1 MELVQNNLLQLQ
13 EIILAYFLQKN
24 VPRAFWKEKMEKELN
39 YSFFGVEKAVREES
53 EVHEIEVPVIDWLPS
68 SSHVSKSKPDSPHK
82 ELEEL
87 KTQVLE
93 YQNSTKLKIDR
104 MNNSIQKWEQNYADL
119 SQEISS
125 KMAILLQKL
134 NDQKKFDQKV
144 QDIVDRHNNLLKGY
158 EVRMNQLQKL
168 LQQKESDFVEAHSAL
183 KEAKSEIAR
192 IKRL

>member
-1 MELVQNNLLQLQ
+1 
-13 EIILAYFLQKN
+13 
-24 VPRAFWKEKMEKELN
+24 MEKELN
-39 YSFFGVEKAVREES
+39 YSFFGVEKTISEES
-53 EVHEIEVPVIDWLPS
+53 EVHEIEVPVIEWLPG
-68 SSHVSKSKPDSPHK
+68 SSHVSKSKPDIPIK

-87 KTQVLE
+87 KTQFLE

-168 LQQKESDFVEAHSAL
+168 LQQKESDFVEAHTAL
-183 KEAKSEIAR
+183 KDAKSEIAR

>member
-1 MELVQNNLLQLQ
+1 
-13 EIILAYFLQKN
+13 
-24 VPRAFWKEKMEKELN
+24 MEKELN
-39 YSFFGVEKAVREES
+39 YSFFGVEKTVREES
-53 EVHEIEVPVIDWLPS
+53 EGHEIEVPVIDWLPCS
-68 SSHVSKSKPDSPHK
+68 SQVSKSKPDVPVK